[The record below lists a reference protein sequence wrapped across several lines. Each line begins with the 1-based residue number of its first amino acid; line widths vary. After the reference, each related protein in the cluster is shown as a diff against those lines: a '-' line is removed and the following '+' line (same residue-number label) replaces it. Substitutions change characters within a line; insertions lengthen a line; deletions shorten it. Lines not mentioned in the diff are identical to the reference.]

1 MLQSVEG
8 TPAGATHSRESG
20 FTLIEVMIVVAIIA
34 ILAVVALPAYQ
45 DSVTKT
51 WRNKAAACV
60 TEMAQRMERRFTG
73 NMSYVGPAGALDE
86 LPPNTCT
93 VDDGMAQR
101 YAFSFTAEPTRTAF
115 ELRAE
120 PQGTQ
125 AARDAQCGT
134 LTIDQS
140 GNRDVTGERAVELC
154 W

>member
-1 MLQSVEG
+1 MLQSVG
-8 TPAGATHSRESG
+8 HARSRSSG

-34 ILAVVALPAYQ
+34 ILAAVALPAYQ
-45 DSVTKT
+45 DSVTRT

-73 NMSYVGPAGALDE
+73 NMSYAGPAGAVDE

-93 VDDGMAQR
+93 VDDGMVQR
-101 YAFSFTAEPTRTAF
+101 YAFSFTEDPGPTAF
-115 ELRAE
+115 ELQAV

-125 AARDAQCGT
+125 AVRDAQCGT
-134 LTIDQS
+134 LTINQS
-140 GNRDVTGERAVELC
+140 GRRDVSGERAVELC

>member
-1 MLQSVEG
+1 MLQSVEVVPG
-8 TPAGATHSRESG
+8 VARRRASG
-20 FTLIEVMIVVAIIA
+20 FTLIEVMIVVAVIA
-34 ILAVVALPAYQ
+34 ILAAIALPAYQ
-45 DSVTKT
+45 TSVTKT

-73 NMSYVGPAGALDE
+73 NMSYVGPPGASDE

-101 YAFSFTAEPTRTAF
+101 YAFSFNGEPTRTAF
-115 ELRAE
+115 TLQAE

-125 AARDAQCGT
+125 AARDGQCGT
-134 LTIDQS
+134 LSIDQS
-140 GNRDVTGERAVELC
+140 GNRTASGAGPVALC